1 MEANKGANKEIEK
14 DFLIGQKSSTL
25 LAIDKKNA
33 WNGLTDKEKNY
44 AYYLSEAGMQGARM
58 IPH

>member
-1 MEANKGANKEIEK
+1 MEANKGVNQEIEK
-14 DFLIGQKSSTL
+14 DFLIGQQSSTL
-25 LAIDKKNA
+25 LANDKKNA